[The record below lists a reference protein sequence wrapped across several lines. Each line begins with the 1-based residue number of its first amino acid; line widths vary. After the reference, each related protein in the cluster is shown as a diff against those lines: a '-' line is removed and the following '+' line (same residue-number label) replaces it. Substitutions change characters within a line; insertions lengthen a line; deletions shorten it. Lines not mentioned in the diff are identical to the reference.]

1 MAVQKVRKFIKGF
14 FFSIDIPA
22 ERPRGAFQRPSTAQM
37 NTLLSSFD
45 QSQMSSFK
53 LGLGQETIR
62 GQTPET
68 LATGAQ
74 AQAPRDPFLP
84 GLTLGGQVS
93 GQRQSVAPQPAPSVR
108 PSPQS
113 VESHPSDILNR
124 LSEAEQQKFLEQF
137 LSLAPEHQ
145 SFVYRKLLTSSPDI
159 QQFAIAQFISL
170 DNRVLVVS
178 IQAELDKENKRK
190 SPADQQFIG
199 PNLPTQASTP
209 VRQPQTFPN
218 NPFGQTSTDLRNLN
232 PDKLTIEELVTLQVR
247 VDDKYRII

>member
-1 MAVQKVRKFIKGF
+1 M
-14 FFSIDIPA
+14 DIIA
-22 ERPRGAFQRPSTAQM
+22 ERPRGAFQRPSSAQM
-37 NTLLSSFD
+37 NTLLSSFE
-45 QSQMSSFK
+45 QSQMSNFQ

-62 GQTPET
+62 GQRPET
-68 LATGAQ
+68 LATRGQ
-74 AQAPRDPFLP
+74 TQAPKDPFLP
-84 GLTLGGQVS
+84 GLTLGGQVT
-93 GQRQSVAPQPAPSVR
+93 GQRQSVSPQPAP
-108 PSPQS
+108 S

-232 PDKLTIEELVTLQVR
+232 PDKLTIEELVTLQVYQVNDEYHQIR
-247 VDDKYRII
+247 NICFRNRDS

>member
-1 MAVQKVRKFIKGF
+1 M
-14 FFSIDIPA
+14 DIIA
-22 ERPRGAFQRPSTAQM
+22 ERPRGAFQRPSSAQM
-37 NTLLSSFD
+37 NTLLSSFE
-45 QSQMSSFK
+45 QSQMSNFQ

-62 GQTPET
+62 GQRPET
-68 LATGAQ
+68 LATRGQ
-74 AQAPRDPFLP
+74 TQAPKDPFLP
-84 GLTLGGQVS
+84 GLTLGGQVT
-93 GQRQSVAPQPAPSVR
+93 GQRPNIAPQRPASSVR

-113 VESHPSDILNR
+113 AESHPSDILNR

-145 SFVYRKLLTSSPDI
+145 SFVYRKLLTSGPDI
-159 QQFAIAQFISL
+159 QEFAIAQFISL

-209 VRQPQTFPN
+209 VRQPQNFPN

-232 PDKLTIEELVTLQVR
+232 PDKLTIEELVTLQVYQVNDEYHQIR
-247 VDDKYRII
+247 NICFRNRDS